1 MPLLSKDLLKS
12 FFESGDRPTSV
23 QFASLI
29 DSMMHLYDDRHRIG
43 LRVYEASRSYI
54 PGDTTLFDNSLFVC
68 ITETTGIFQPG
79 HWQPVMSAGAVTYMG
94 TWNAQTNTPS
104 LQSNTGVK
112 GQYYVVTVAGNTSV
126 NGITDWQVGDW
137 IIYNGS
143 QWQKV
148 DNTDSG
154 AALVAG
160 DVLFT
165 PVGVITSTNTQSA
178 IEQLLTWI
186 TSQLS
191 GKADAFS
198 GTTGNV
204 VSFDVQQR
212 PVDSG
217 LGLNLV
223 PRLVNG
229 TATNGNFI
237 SSKGGNEVQDSG
249 VSAASFMPAGAVA
262 SDIPITPSSPFSAS
276 NVQAMFDE
284 VNGLFMPKVPGAI
297 NGNIPLFSDSTG
309 LSDSNKK
316 LSDFLAKDNTT
327 SFTPSADFHPA
338 TKKYVDDAGA
348 NFLAKN
354 NTTSFTPTADF
365 HPATKKYADDNF
377 LSRTNSGIYVPS
389 EQYHPAT
396 KKYVDDADA
405 NFLSKTN
412 AGSYTPSADFHPATK
427 KYVDDNGK
435 KVVITHLPI
444 AIAGVGS
451 TTTSTWTRLGL
462 MGILPDFD
470 DLFPNTTSVEARV
483 RFGYKTPA
491 GVAGELSIVSDPN
504 GTTLTPPANSVVAAP
519 ASVTITQTVTSN
531 WFSLAENSF
540 IIPAF
545 RRTSTTSGALTL
557 HSVVLILRF
566 T

>member
-154 AALVAG
+154 AAPVAS

-284 VNGLFMPKVPGAI
+284 VNGLFMPKVSGAI

-316 LSDFLAKDNTT
+316 LSDFLSIDNT
-327 SFTPSADFHPA
+327 SAYTPSADYHPA
-338 TKKYVDDAGA
+338 TKKY
-348 NFLAKN
+348 
-354 NTTSFTPTADF
+354 T
-365 HPATKKYADDNF
+365 DDNF

-412 AGSYTPSADFHPATK
+412 ATSYTPSADFHPATK
-427 KYVDDNGK
+427 KYADEASGRM
-435 KVVITHLPI
+435 VIIPMVTT
-444 AIAGVGS
+444 GGGTSV
-451 TTTSTWTRLGL
+451 TTTTWARFSLFVLG
-462 MGILPDFD
+462 
-470 DLFPNTTSVEARV
+470 DLAEMYPNATSVGIKV
-483 RFGYKTPA
+483 RYAYRLATATTGDFALSLDTAVTPTTF
-491 GVAGELSIVSDPN
+491 VSQTLIAAAVTTPVLRS
-504 GTTLTPPANSVVAAP
+504 TLTPEFVISNNAN
-519 ASVTITQTVTSN
+519 TLI
-531 WFSLAENSF
+531 SL
-540 IIPAF
+540 IG
-545 RRTSTTSGALTL
+545 RRPTGTGTL
-557 HSVVLILRF
+557 ATHGCTLFLRF
-566 T
+566 F